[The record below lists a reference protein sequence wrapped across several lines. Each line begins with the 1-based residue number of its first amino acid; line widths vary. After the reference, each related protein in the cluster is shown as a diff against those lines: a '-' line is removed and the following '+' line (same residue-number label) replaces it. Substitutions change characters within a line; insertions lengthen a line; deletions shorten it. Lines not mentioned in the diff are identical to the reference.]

1 MTEEYLTICC
11 TFQPLGRS
19 PFIHVFMYSFIH
31 SFIHVF
37 TKYLLTFY
45 PLPGTVLGK
54 KVKWWAQE
62 TLFMFPQLLME
73 QFQCYVLS
81 IIAWYIQNVIEK
93 QTSASD
99 RIWWVAKQSGW
110 KVGKSHEGHQEVSP
124 HLGNGLWPEW
134 VGQEKAEK
142 IFTPIWMNI
151 THIQKAAPPSTPEK
165 TYTQHKWPLF
175 SESLPF
181 ALNFLSLCFLWICVL
196 QNCSLLQSSPLAFL
210 FLWALRTDEGQ
221 YSLGVWLVFLSS
233 ENTKFSNISYIQTPG
248 FQRCSWNWSAW

>member
-1 MTEEYLTICC
+1 
-11 TFQPLGRS
+11 
-19 PFIHVFMYSFIH
+19 
-31 SFIHVF
+31 
-37 TKYLLTFY
+37 
-45 PLPGTVLGK
+45 
-54 KVKWWAQE
+54 
-62 TLFMFPQLLME
+62 MFPQLLME

-210 FLWALRTDEGQ
+210 FLVSTAWVCDWFFFHQKIQSSPISPIFRPLAFRDALET
-221 YSLGVWLVFLSS
+221 GVLDRFLIATA
-233 ENTKFSNISYIQTPG
+233 EAYPFWFEIICEVY
-248 FQRCSWNWSAW
+248 C